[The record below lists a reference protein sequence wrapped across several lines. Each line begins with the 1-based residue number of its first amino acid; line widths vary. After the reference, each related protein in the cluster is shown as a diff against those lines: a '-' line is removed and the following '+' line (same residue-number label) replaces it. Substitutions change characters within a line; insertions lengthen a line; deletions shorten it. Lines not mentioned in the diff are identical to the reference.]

1 MIENDG
7 LETAP
12 RSHHLFTDS
21 LKNGADGGDI
31 LIARS
36 TWKTLGLSFEAFW
49 KINLARLIIDYN
61 AGHRMVR
68 LLKKKALKRERH
80 GDMIGKPIR
89 TATDFPEII

>member
-21 LKNGADGGDI
+21 LKNGADGGG
-31 LIARS
+31 S

-80 GDMIGKPIR
+80 GDTIGKPIR